1 MNTDDDKSYEKN
13 LLSSIKLQ
21 YLQLAE
27 LECQALA
34 EEAGFK
40 KESQPRKVIFNSR
53 EEEWDF
59 RSDIELPWF
68 SEKHPP
74 RPSEQD
80 PPPPPP
86 AQHADH
92 LKLSSTILTASKNI
106 SARKSNFGNNF
117 V

>member
-1 MNTDDDKSYEKN
+1 M
-13 LLSSIKLQ
+13 Q

-53 EEEWDF
+53 DDEWDF
-59 RSDIELPWF
+59 RSDIDLPWL
-68 SEKHPP
+68 SEKHPS
-74 RPSEQD
+74 RASEQD
-80 PPPPPP
+80 PPP
-86 AQHADH
+86 AQHSDQFKHSNA
-92 LKLSSTILTASKNI
+92 ILTASIASKNI
-106 SARKSNFGNNF
+106 SARKSNFGNEF